1 MHRLV
6 CECPPLDVNSLY
18 VYLLLSEHFPQTC
31 IVSED
36 QHGLRGM
43 VSAYVLPQRPETLFV
58 WQVAIATRAR
68 GAGLGQRLVRALLA
82 RPGLQHIRYIETTVA
97 QSNLASRRMFAGLAR
112 SLETQWGEHA
122 LFDASLFETDGHE
135 AEPLL
140 RIGPF
145 DAYRVSDA
153 SPNEY

>member
-18 VYLLLSEHFPQTC
+18 VYLLLSEHFSQTC

-36 QHGLRGM
+36 EHGLRAM
-43 VSAYVLPQRPETLFV
+43 VSAYVPPQCPEVLFV
-58 WQVAIATRAR
+58 WQVAVAQRAR
-68 GAGLGQRLVRALLA
+68 GAGLAQRLIRALLTRA
-82 RPGLQHIRYIETTVA
+82 ELQGIKYIETTVA
-97 QSNLASRRMFAGLAR
+97 PSNLASRRMFAGLAR
-112 SLETQWGEHA
+112 SLETHWGEQAH
-122 LFDASLFETDGHE
+122 FDASLFGTSGHE

-145 DAYRVSDA
+145 DAHCVSNARCD
-153 SPNEY
+153 EY

>member
-18 VYLLLSEHFPQTC
+18 VYLLLSEHFSQTC

-36 QHGLRGM
+36 EHGLRGM
-43 VSAYVLPQRPETLFV
+43 VSAYVPPQRPETLFV
-58 WQVAIATRAR
+58 WQVAVAQRAR
-68 GAGLGQRLVRALLA
+68 GAGLAQRLVRALLA
-82 RPGLQHIRYIETTVA
+82 RPGLQSIQYIETTVA
-97 QSNLASRRMFAGLAR
+97 PNNQASRRMFAGLAR

-122 LFDASLFETDGHE
+122 LFDASLFETGGHE

-145 DAYRVSDA
+145 DVHRISGA
-153 SPNEY
+153 PP